1 MKKIIIKYK
10 LKNRDDF
17 EKRVEQEGFD
27 FMPPFWQ
34 HERVYVP
41 KNYRKNNSYPRLI
54 LRTEMKAVDRPAK
67 YELELRRHIE
77 DSGIDIVETTL
88 IRDYS
93 EVANIIFQLGFVLQ
107 KEIASTRQKVEI
119 DEKISLTMEKIENI
133 SGYFGKM
140 EREIS
145 DDESIERMREKM
157 ILRME
162 DFGQSRDKI
171 ITDTY
176 AEHEV

>member
-67 YELELRRHIE
+67 YELELRRHIK

-88 IRDYS
+88 IRKLKCRPRKTPRRH
-93 EVANIIFQLGFVLQ
+93 ANLPWVNLP
-107 KEIASTRQKVEI
+107 
-119 DEKISLTMEKIENI
+119 
-133 SGYFGKM
+133 
-140 EREIS
+140 
-145 DDESIERMREKM
+145 RMNPPGWLPAWRPT
-157 ILRME
+157 
-162 DFGQSRDKI
+162 SARDRPAPRRK
-171 ITDTY
+171 TP
-176 AEHEV
+176 H